1 MNNKLKYLSSK
12 YKNIASNSQGI
23 SDEADS
29 VQISPEEDLLFLKNC
44 IIKDTKIDVVTSKLN
59 STRFLRKNM
68 MANRNIDLRESFPFF
83 FSDSQLV

>member
-12 YKNIASNSQGI
+12 YKNTASNIQGI
-23 SDEADS
+23 SDEAES

-44 IIKDTKIDVVTSKLN
+44 IIKDTEIDVVTSKLN

-68 MANRNIDLRESFPFF
+68 MENRNNDLRESFPFF
-83 FSDSQLV
+83 FSDSRLV